1 MSKLEW
7 VLSSILAVLLVI
19 VLALL
24 LRFWL
29 ERNPGPAGEAAE
41 TAQQVVEARTART
54 SYQVAQPV
62 AQQWAADAKLL
73 NARAA
78 WPEGDSFEP
87 EAATW
92 NFVFYSPGQS
102 ATALIS
108 VSQNEGRLISNRE
121 TDRRLNIYATTG
133 WQVDSPQLLSIVME
147 NGGRTFLE
155 QYGEGKLTMTL
166 DTNNQFV
173 WRARLIN
180 TEVPASLTLQ
190 VDPNS
195 GEMISSE
202 ESP

>member
-1 MSKLEW
+1 MSKVEW
-7 VLSSILAVLLVI
+7 VLSGILAVLLVV

-29 ERNPGPAGEAAE
+29 ERNPGPAEE
-41 TAQQVVEARTART
+41 TAGQEQVVQARTALS
-54 SYQVAQPV
+54 SYQVALPV

-78 WPEGDSFEP
+78 WPEGDAFDP
-87 EAATW
+87 EAAAW

-108 VSQNEGRLISNRE
+108 VSQNQAQLISNRGIE
-121 TDRRLNIYATTG
+121 QRLNVYATTG

-147 NGGRTFLE
+147 NGGRDFLE
-155 QYGEGKLTMTL
+155 RHRQGKLTLTL
-166 DTNNQFV
+166 DTNDRFV

-180 TEVPASLTLQ
+180 TEVPASLTVQ
-190 VDPNS
+190 VDPED
-195 GEMISSE
+195 GEIISSE